1 MPPHSLDRG
10 SRDSLYDYIRYRVLM
25 RGSTRRPVVYI
36 SINLKNPLQYSHLT
50 FYGGRMNEFN
60 ITTRIDECYE
70 NGFDELLTSFNGIML
85 SIIETE
91 VPQYHFKAE
100 LMHWCYHVDHKL
112 EQMREERE
120 KNTQLT
126 ADNILTQSS
135 EVFGTEV

>member
-1 MPPHSLDRG
+1 MPLHSLERG
-10 SRDSLYDYIRYRVLM
+10 SRDSLYAYIRYRVLM
-25 RGSTRRPVVYI
+25 RGSTRRLVVYI
-36 SINLKNPLQYSHLT
+36 SINPKNPLQYSHLT
-50 FYGGRMNEFN
+50 FYGGRMNDFN

-70 NGFDELLTSFNGIML
+70 NGFDELLNSFNGIML
-85 SIIETE
+85 SIIESE

-112 EQMREERE
+112 DLMRKERE